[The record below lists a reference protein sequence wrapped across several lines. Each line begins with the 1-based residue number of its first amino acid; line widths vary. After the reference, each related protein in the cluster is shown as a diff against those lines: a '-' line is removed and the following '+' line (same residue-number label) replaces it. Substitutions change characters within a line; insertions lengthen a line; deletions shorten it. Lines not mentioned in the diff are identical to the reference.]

1 MKNVPKLRFKEF
13 SGEWDTKKIGDFITS
28 HKAGAPLKPS
38 DFLQHGNFEVI
49 PKKAISSGGL
59 LKISDVEPI
68 YCKESFFKSNKRS
81 VISSDFLVT
90 TLRDLVPSGPSIG
103 YIVKFTNDKEYILAQ
118 GVYGIKINKN
128 LANDF
133 LIQYSNS
140 DNYRVLMQTMMV
152 GSTQVHIRNGDFF
165 QTPIFVPSLLEQTK
179 IADFLTAIDDRISQ
193 LSQKCD
199 GLAQYKKG
207 VMQKIFSQ
215 ELRFKDEQGRAFPA
229 WDAMELNRIG
239 STFNGLTGKS
249 GDDFGDGES
258 YITYKQIFSDR
269 IVDIAK
275 FSKVKVNEGEKQNK
289 VKYGDIFF
297 TISSETPEEVGFHSV
312 LLSEIE
318 SVYLNSFCFGFRI
331 NSFDVVIPIFAY
343 YMFGSAEFRREV
355 IKLAQGSTR
364 YNISKAAFME
374 IKVKM
379 PSPPEQEKI
388 AGFLSAVDEKIS
400 QAQAQRDTLKQYKQG
415 LLQQMFV

>member
-1 MKNVPKLRFKEF
+1 MKL
-13 SGEWDTKKIGDFITS
+13 
-28 HKAGAPLKPS
+28 
-38 DFLQHGNFEVI
+38 
-49 PKKAISSGGL
+49 
-59 LKISDVEPI
+59 
-68 YCKESFFKSNKRS
+68 
-81 VISSDFLVT
+81 
-90 TLRDLVPSGPSIG
+90 
-103 YIVKFTNDKEYILAQ
+103 
-118 GVYGIKINKN
+118 
-128 LANDF
+128 
-133 LIQYSNS
+133 
-140 DNYRVLMQTMMV
+140 
-152 GSTQVHIRNGDFF
+152 
-165 QTPIFVPSLLEQTK
+165 
-179 IADFLTAIDDRISQ
+179 
-193 LSQKCD
+193 
-199 GLAQYKKG
+199 
-207 VMQKIFSQ
+207 
-215 ELRFKDEQGRAFPA
+215 
-229 WDAMELNRIG
+229 
-239 STFNGLTGKS
+239 
-249 GDDFGDGES
+249 
-258 YITYKQIFSDR
+258 TYKQIFSDR

-364 YNISKAAFME
+364 YNISKTAFME

-400 QAQAQRDTLKQYKQG
+400 QAQAQLAALKQYKQG

>member
-13 SGEWDTKKIGDFITS
+13 FGEWKVSKLGTETTW
-28 HKAGAPLKPS
+28 
-38 DFLQHGNFEVI
+38 
-49 PKKAISSGGL
+49 SSGGTPSKQIESYWGGEIPWISASSMRGTRYSDSDLRITELGVSSSKLAVKGDL
-59 LKISDVEPI
+59 LLLVRGSMLFNKIPVGIATRSLAFNQDV
-68 YCKESFFKSNKRS
+68 KSITPKKSITSEFLLNWFSASENKIMNM
-81 VISSDFLVT
+81 V
-90 TLRDLVPSGPSIG
+90 SGTGIGAGKLDTPDMLDMNLHIPSI
-103 YIVKFTNDKEYILAQ
+103 Q
-118 GVYGIKINKN
+118 
-128 LANDF
+128 
-133 LIQYSNS
+133 
-140 DNYRVLMQTMMV
+140 
-152 GSTQVHIRNGDFF
+152 
-165 QTPIFVPSLLEQTK
+165 EQTK

-215 ELRFKDEQGRAFPA
+215 ELRFKDEKGRAFPA

-318 SVYLNSFCFGFRI
+318 NVYLNSFCFGFRI

-364 YNISKAAFME
+364 YNISKTAFME

-400 QAQAQRDTLKQYKQG
+400 QVQAQLDALKQYKQG